1 MQTNRPRLLPTEH
14 GAWAFL
20 FLPTVSALALR
31 PSLPGLGLFI
41 AGLAGFLGRVPLR
54 RVVRGRLLSTFD
66 RNWLLFYA
74 LMGAAGLGLAMRGPR
89 LDFLLALLPAVP
101 LGAWLLWVD
110 LKGGARSLAAEWTS
124 IALPAL
130 LGTAM
135 IRAGNGSWALAGAL
149 GVGSFLSLAA
159 PVAYLR
165 ARLALRRGGKSS
177 QSSLGAA
184 FLVHGVAGLIALA
197 MQLALGLRW
206 LWPLWMGMLLL
217 RVLLEPK
224 IELAVLDAKA
234 LGLRESLVCTISAFA
249 LVLSLKG
256 L

>member
-31 PSLPGLGLFI
+31 PSLAGLGLFI

-54 RVVRGRLLSTFD
+54 RVVRDRLPSSFD
-66 RNWLLFYA
+66 QKWLLFYG
-74 LMGAAGLGLAMRGPR
+74 LMGAAGLGLAMLGPR
-89 LDFLLALLPAVP
+89 PDFLLALLPAVP

-135 IRAGNGSWALAGAL
+135 IRAGNGPWALAGAL

-177 QSSLGAA
+177 LGAA
-184 FLVHGVAGLIALA
+184 LLIHGVAGLIALA
-197 MQLALGLRW
+197 MQVVLGLRW

-224 IELAVLDAKA
+224 IELGVPDAKA
-234 LGLRESLVCTISAFA
+234 LGLRESLVCIISAFA

>member
-1 MQTNRPRLLPTEH
+1 MNRPRLLPVEH
-14 GAWAFL
+14 GSWAFL

-41 AGLAGFLGRVPLR
+41 AGVAGFLGRVPLR
-54 RVVRGRLLSTFD
+54 REARGRAPSAFD
-66 RNWLLFYA
+66 RKWLLAYG
-74 LMGAAGLGLAMRGPR
+74 LMCVAGLGMAMRAPR
-89 LDFLLALLPAVP
+89 HDFLLALLPAAP

-110 LKGGARSLAAEWTS
+110 LNTGARSLAAEWTS

-130 LGTAM
+130 LGAAI
-135 IRAGNGSWALAGAL
+135 IRAGSGSWALAGAL

-165 ARLALRRGGKSS
+165 ARLALRRGGKSAF
-177 QSSLGAA
+177 GAA
-184 FLVHGVAGLIALA
+184 LLVHGIAGLIALA
-197 MQLALGLRW
+197 MQIALDLRW

-217 RVLLEPK
+217 RVLLEPR
-224 IELAVLDAKA
+224 IEFGIPDAKA

-249 LVLSLKG
+249 LVLSLRG

>member
-1 MQTNRPRLLPTEH
+1 MKTNRPRLLPAEH
-14 GAWAFL
+14 GSWAFL
-20 FLPTVSALALR
+20 LLPTVSALALR
-31 PSLPGLGLFI
+31 PSWPGLGLFV

-54 RVVRGRLLSTFD
+54 RVVRGRVLTTFD
-66 RNWLLFYA
+66 RNWLLFYSM
-74 LMGAAGLGLAMRGPR
+74 LGAAGLGLALRGPW
-89 LDFLLALLPAVP
+89 LDFLPVLLPVVP
-101 LGAWLLWVD
+101 FGAWLLWVD
-110 LKGGARSLAAEWTS
+110 LNGGARSLMAEWIS

-130 LGTAM
+130 LGAAM
-135 IRAGNGSWALAGAL
+135 VRAGNGPWALAGAL

-165 ARLALRRGGKSS
+165 ARLALRRGGKSY
-177 QSSLGAA
+177 LGAA
-184 FLVHGVAGLIALA
+184 LLVHGVAGLIALA

-206 LWPLWMGMLLL
+206 LWPIWMGMLLL

-224 IELAVLDAKA
+224 IELGVPDAKA

>member
-1 MQTNRPRLLPTEH
+1 MQTTRPRLLPTEH
-14 GAWAFL
+14 GSWAFL

-54 RVVRGRLLSTFD
+54 RVVRGRLPSTFD
-66 RNWLLFYA
+66 RNWLLFYG
-74 LMGAAGLGLAMRGPR
+74 LMGAAGLGLAIRGPWP
-89 LDFLLALLPAVP
+89 DFLLALLPAAP

-110 LKGGARSLAAEWTS
+110 LNGGARSLAAEWTS

-130 LGTAM
+130 LGIAM
-135 IRAGNGSWALAGAL
+135 IRAGKGSWALAGAL

-177 QSSLGAA
+177 LGAA
-184 FLVHGVAGLIALA
+184 LLVHGVAGLIALA

-224 IELAVLDAKA
+224 IELGVPDAKA

>member
-31 PSLPGLGLFI
+31 PSLAGLGLFI

-54 RVVRGRLLSTFD
+54 RVVRGRLPSSFD
-66 RNWLLFYA
+66 QKWLLFYG

-89 LDFLLALLPAVP
+89 PDFLLALLPAVP

-135 IRAGNGSWALAGAL
+135 IRAGNGPWALAGAL

-165 ARLALRRGGKSS
+165 ARLALRHGGK
-177 QSSLGAA
+177 SSLGAA
-184 FLVHGVAGLIALA
+184 LLIHGVAGLIALA

-224 IELAVLDAKA
+224 IELGVPDAKA
-234 LGLRESLVCTISAFA
+234 LGLRESLVCIISAFA

>member
-1 MQTNRPRLLPTEH
+1 MQTNRPRLLPAEH

-20 FLPTVSALALR
+20 FLPTISALALR
-31 PSLPGLGLFI
+31 PSLPGLGLFL

-54 RVVRGRLLSTFD
+54 RAVRGGLTSSFD
-66 RNWLLFYA
+66 RTWIAIYG
-74 LMGAAGLGLAMRGPR
+74 LMGAAGLGMALRGTQ
-89 LDFLLALLPAVP
+89 LDFILALLPVVP
-101 LGAWLLWVD
+101 FGAWLLWVD

-130 LGTAM
+130 LGAAI
-135 IRAGNGSWALAGAL
+135 IRAGNGPWALAGAL

-184 FLVHGVAGLIALA
+184 LLVHGVAGIIALA
-197 MQLALGLRW
+197 MQLALDLRW

-217 RVLLEPK
+217 RVLVEPK
-224 IELAVLDAKA
+224 LELGVPDAKA
-234 LGLRESLVCTISAFA
+234 LGLRESLVCTISALA

>member
-31 PSLPGLGLFI
+31 PSLAGLGLFI

-54 RVVRGRLLSTFD
+54 RVVRGRLPSSFD
-66 RNWLLFYA
+66 QKWLLFYG

-89 LDFLLALLPAVP
+89 PDFLLALLPAVP

-135 IRAGNGSWALAGAL
+135 IRAGNGPWALAGAL

-184 FLVHGVAGLIALA
+184 LLIHGVAGLIALA

-224 IELAVLDAKA
+224 IELGVPDAKA
-234 LGLRESLVCTISAFA
+234 LGLRESLVCIISAFA

>member
-1 MQTNRPRLLPTEH
+1 MQSTRPRLLPTEH
-14 GAWAFL
+14 GSWAFL
-20 FLPTVSALALR
+20 LLPTISALTLR
-31 PSLPGLGLFI
+31 PSLPGLGLFLV
-41 AGLAGFLGRVPLR
+41 GLAGFLGRVPLR
-54 RVVRGRLLSTFD
+54 RAVRGRSLSSFD
-66 RNWLLFYA
+66 GKWLSFYG
-74 LMGAAGLGLAMRGPR
+74 LVGAAGLVLALRSSR
-89 LDFLLALLPAVP
+89 LDFLLALMPALP

-110 LKGGARSLAAEWTS
+110 LNAGARSLAAEWIS

-130 LGTAM
+130 LGVAM
-135 IRAGNGSWALAGAL
+135 IRAGNGTWPLAGAL
-149 GVGSFLSLAA
+149 GVGGFLSLAA

-177 QSSLGAA
+177 LGAA
-184 FLVHGVAGLIALA
+184 LSVHGVAGLIALA

-224 IELAVLDAKA
+224 LELAVLDAKA

-256 L
+256 LQ

>member
-1 MQTNRPRLLPTEH
+1 MQTTRPRLLPPEH
-14 GAWAFL
+14 GSWAFL
-20 FLPTVSALALR
+20 FLPTVSAVALR
-31 PSLPGLGLFI
+31 PSVPGVGLFI

-54 RVVRGRLLSTFD
+54 RVVRGRALSPFD
-66 RNWLLFYA
+66 RNWLLFYS
-74 LMGAAGLGLAMRGPR
+74 LMGATGIALAMHGPR
-89 LDFLLALLPAVP
+89 LDFLPVLLPAVP
-101 LGAWLLWVD
+101 LGGWLLWVD
-110 LKGGARSLAAEWTS
+110 LNGGARSLAAEWTS
-124 IALPAL
+124 ITLPAV

-135 IRAGNGSWALAGAL
+135 IRAGDGPWALAGAL

-165 ARLALRRGGKSS
+165 ARLALRRGGKSAF
-177 QSSLGAA
+177 GAA
-184 FLVHGVAGLIALA
+184 LLVHGFAGLVALA

-217 RVLLEPK
+217 RVFLEPK
-224 IELAVLDAKA
+224 IELGVPDAKA

>member
-1 MQTNRPRLLPTEH
+1 M
-14 GAWAFL
+14 
-20 FLPTVSALALR
+20 
-31 PSLPGLGLFI
+31 

-54 RVVRGRLLSTFD
+54 RGVRGRKFSAFD
-66 RNWLLFYA
+66 RNWLLFYG
-74 LMGAAGLGLAMRGPR
+74 LIGAAGLGLAMRGPR
-89 LDFLLALLPAVP
+89 LDLILVLLPMVP
-101 LGAWLLWVD
+101 FGAWLLWLD
-110 LKGGARSLAAEWTS
+110 MNGGARSLAAEWTS

-135 IRAGNGSWALAGAL
+135 IRAGDGPWALAGAL

-177 QSSLGAA
+177 LGAA
-184 FLVHGVAGLIALA
+184 LLVHGVAGLIALA

-224 IELAVLDAKA
+224 IELGVPDAKA

>member
-1 MQTNRPRLLPTEH
+1 MKTARPRLLPAEH
-14 GAWAFL
+14 GSWAFL
-20 FLPTVSALALR
+20 LLPTVSALALR
-31 PSLPGLGLFI
+31 PSLPGVGLFL

-54 RVVRGRLLSTFD
+54 REVRGRLPSSFD
-66 RNWLLFYA
+66 RKWVLFYG
-74 LMGAAGLGLAMRGPR
+74 LMGVAGLGLAMSGPQP
-89 LDFLLALLPAVP
+89 DFLLALLPLVP
-101 LGAWLLWVD
+101 LGAWLLWMD
-110 LKGGARSLAAEWTS
+110 LNSGARSLSAEWTS

-130 LGTAM
+130 LGGAM
-135 IRAGNGSWALAGAL
+135 IRAGNGPWALAGAL

-165 ARLALRRGGKSS
+165 ARLALRRGEKSS
-177 QSSLGAA
+177 FGAA
-184 FLVHGVAGLIALA
+184 LMVHGVAGLIALG

-224 IELAVLDAKA
+224 IELGVPDAKA
-234 LGLRESLVCTISAFA
+234 LGLREALVCTISAFA
-249 LVLSLKG
+249 LVISLKG

>member
-1 MQTNRPRLLPTEH
+1 MKTTRPRLLPSEH
-14 GAWAFL
+14 GSWAFL

-31 PSLPGLGLFI
+31 PSLPGLGLFLV
-41 AGLAGFLGRVPLR
+41 GLAGFLGRVPLR
-54 RVVRGRLLSTFD
+54 RMVRGRMASAFD
-66 RNWLLFYA
+66 RNWMGIYTLLA
-74 LMGAAGLGLAMRGPR
+74 AAGLGLAIRGPWPGG
-89 LDFLLALLPAVP
+89 LAVLLPALL

-110 LKGGARSLAAEWTS
+110 LNGGARSLAAEWVS

-130 LGTAM
+130 LGAAM
-135 IRAGNGSWALAGAL
+135 IRAGGGPWALAGAL

-177 QSSLGAA
+177 LGAA
-184 FLVHGVAGLIALA
+184 LLVHTAAGLVALA
-197 MQLALGLRW
+197 MQLALDLRW

-224 IELAVLDAKA
+224 LELAVQDAKA

>member
-1 MQTNRPRLLPTEH
+1 MQPPRPRLLPSEH
-14 GAWAFL
+14 GSWAFL
-20 FLPTVSALALR
+20 LLPTISALALR
-31 PSLPGLGLFI
+31 SSLPGVGLFM
-41 AGLAGFLGRVPLR
+41 AGLAGFLVRVPLR
-54 RVVRGRLLSTFD
+54 RAVRGGKLSAFD
-66 RNWLLFYA
+66 RTWIVIYGLG
-74 LMGAAGLGLAMRGPR
+74 GAVGLGLALRGTQV
-89 LDFLLALLPAVP
+89 DFLLALLPVAP
-101 LGAWLLWVD
+101 FGAWLLWVD

-130 LGTAM
+130 LGTAI
-135 IRAGNGSWALAGAL
+135 IRAGGGPWALAGAL

-165 ARLALRRGGKSS
+165 ARLALRRGGRT
-177 QSSLGAA
+177 SLGAA
-184 FLVHGVAGLIALA
+184 LLVHGVAGLIALA
-197 MQLALGLRW
+197 MQLALDLRW

-217 RVLLEPK
+217 RVVVEPK
-224 IELAVLDAKA
+224 LELGVPDAKA